1 MSVKTRLPLVTL
13 LLIAANILAAFSLL
27 LNPELAFQL
36 GFRPQH
42 PSLVGAITG
51 LFLHS
56 NVLHL
61 LGNMVFLAAVGAA
74 VELATG
80 SLRFVIVY
88 FVSGM
93 VGVGTHFL
101 ITRHSPSSV
110 PLIGA
115 SGCIAGCAAYY
126 SVRYVNLK
134 VAVAPK
140 LALSVAWVTAIWFI
154 LQIVGAFVRIGEAG
168 GTAFWAH
175 IGGFVAGALLSLVF
189 RAPDLKQIKIGH
201 EALDR
206 MNARGPAAVEF
217 AARQHLDKHPGD
229 VKALWDLAEAQ
240 HFQDERDAEA
250 NTLLKVVELGMEP
263 EQIEAIRRLCMIGR
277 VTILPPLKRL
287 QYADR
292 CHESAP
298 AVEKAL
304 LRSVVE
310 GPITEP
316 QRPDAML
323 SLAATEIENQPD
335 KAQQI
340 LTELASTYPLH
351 PAVDLARKRGWLI

>member
-1 MSVKTRLPLVTL
+1 MSVQSRLPLVTL
-13 LLIAANILAAFSLL
+13 LLIVANILAAFSLL
-27 LNPELAFQL
+27 LNPELAYQL

-42 PSLVGAITG
+42 PSLIGAVTG

-80 SLRFVIVY
+80 SVRFVIVY

-101 ITRHSPSSV
+101 ITRHVPDAP

-115 SGCIAGCAAYY
+115 SGCISGCAAYY

-140 LALSVAWVTAIWFI
+140 LALSVAWVTAIWLT
-154 LQIVGAFVRIGEAG
+154 LQIVGAFVRIGEPG

-175 IGGFVAGALLSLVF
+175 IGGFVTGAILSLIF
-189 RAPDLKQIKIGH
+189 KAPDLKQIKIGH
-201 EALDR
+201 EVLDR
-206 MNARGPAAVEF
+206 MNSRGPAAAEF
-217 AARQHLDKHPGD
+217 AARRHLDKHPGD
-229 VKALWDLAEAQ
+229 VKALWNLADAQ
-240 HFQDERDAEA
+240 HSQDERDSEA
-250 NTLLKVVELGMEP
+250 GTLVRIIESGVETD
-263 EQIEAIRRLCMIGR
+263 QIEAIRRLCLVGR
-277 VTILPPLKRL
+277 VTALSPLRRL
-287 QYADR
+287 QFAGR
-292 CHESAP
+292 CHETAP
-298 AVEKAL
+298 AIEKAL
-304 LRSVVE
+304 LKSVVE
-310 GPITEP
+310 GPQSEA

-323 SLAATEIENQPD
+323 SLAALEIEDQPSR
-335 KAQQI
+335 AQEI
-340 LTELASTYPLH
+340 LNELATTYPLH
-351 PAVDLARKRGWLI
+351 PAVDLARKRGWLT